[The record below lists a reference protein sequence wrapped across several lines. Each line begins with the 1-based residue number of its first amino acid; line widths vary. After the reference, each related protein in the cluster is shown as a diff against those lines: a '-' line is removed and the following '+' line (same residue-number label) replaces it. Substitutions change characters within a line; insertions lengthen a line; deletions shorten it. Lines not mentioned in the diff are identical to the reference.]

1 MRPLLPFFAA
11 ALLLSAAPFTSAQ
24 GSSRPAITGIAFAR
38 FSTTEPDAAQQFYGK
53 TLGYQRVEANGL
65 WIYPVNRSQW
75 IEVDPKGPPPAPNVR
90 MEAVGFTTR
99 DAAGLEKYLQ
109 QHGVAIEQ
117 PLAHG
122 QFAVHDPEGNLVY
135 FVQAQ
140 APGAVTV
147 AAGQGSAGSPARIA
161 ATATADP
168 NSTSRR
174 LIHVGYMVEDRA
186 REDAF
191 WSGVL
196 GFRPYW
202 HGGMKPGVTDWA
214 SLQVPDGTDWLEY
227 MLNSSPSADLR
238 AHGGMDH
245 ISLGTRDMQTVEDRL
260 KSNGCEGAACG
271 KPQMGRDGKVQLNL
285 HDPDLTRIEFM
296 EYTPRQTPCCSPILG
311 KAPGDVEDR

>member
-1 MRPLLPFFAA
+1 MRPVPPFLAT
-11 ALLLSAAPFTSAQ
+11 ALLVLSAAATPAQ
-24 GSSRPAITGIAFAR
+24 QTSRPAITGIAFAR
-38 FSTTEPDAAQQFYGK
+38 FATTEPAAAEQFYGK
-53 TLGYQRVEANGL
+53 TLGYQRMEADGL

-99 DAAGLEKYLQ
+99 DAAGLERYLK
-109 QHGVAIEQ
+109 QHEVAIVQ

-140 APGAVTV
+140 APGAVRVGTGV
-147 AAGQGSAGSPARIA
+147 ARSDPARIA
-161 ATATADP
+161 ATATPDP
-168 NSTSRR
+168 NAASRR
-174 LIHVGYMVEDRA
+174 MIHVGYMVQDRA
-186 REDAF
+186 KEDAF
-191 WSGVL
+191 WSGIL

-245 ISLGTRDMQTVEDRL
+245 VSLGTRDMQTVEDRL

-296 EYTPRQTPCCSPILG
+296 EYSPRQTPCCSPILG